1 MDVIAVIDVQHGI
14 AVAANQGRRADYRAL
29 KTPLAEGSDPVAVA
43 LGLRSLFA
51 FPILYIADL
60 DGIEGRGRD
69 AELPRRLAEALPGVE
84 LWIDDGAPAVGAMRN
99 FNAGVRAQGPRLTAV
114 VGSESIASADDLE
127 AMRGLPPSRYVLSL
141 DFQGEQFAGPAAVLE
156 DAAHWPDRVIVMTL
170 ARVGAREGPDLS
182 RVAEVVARAGAR
194 RVYAAG
200 GVRDANDLEALRRSG
215 GAGALVATA
224 LHAGTIT
231 AGDLEMIAGR

>member
-1 MDVIAVIDVQHGI
+1 
-14 AVAANQGRRADYRAL
+14 
-29 KTPLAEGSDPVAVA
+29 
-43 LGLRSLFA
+43 
-51 FPILYIADL
+51 
-60 DGIEGRGRD
+60 
-69 AELPRRLAEALPGVE
+69 
-84 LWIDDGAPAVGAMRN
+84 
-99 FNAGVRAQGPRLTAV
+99 
-114 VGSESIASADDLE
+114 
-127 AMRGLPPSRYVLSL
+127 
-141 DFQGEQFAGPAAVLE
+141 
-156 DAAHWPDRVIVMTL
+156 MTL

-215 GAGALVATA
+215 AAGALVATA